1 MGDNGESGTRPPA
14 GWYPDPTNPGH
25 ERLWTGE
32 RWIAWIRP
40 NRVDRAEESPA
51 GWREDVGHVGF
62 ERLWSGEMWT
72 EEIRR
77 VGEEGP
83 PGPGAPAAGEVAS
96 ARGAGPGA
104 PGAGLRPAPTRPGG
118 PGRFDNAPPEKL
130 GTLGLWTIGA
140 LVLTSAGAIAQLIAD
155 QAYIGVLNGIINGP
169 PPSLGHVESVV
180 SAVQTTRDIYVSF
193 WLVVVVLFLIW
204 FYRAY
209 RNLIRTGISD
219 VRYAPG
225 WAVGAWFIPFFNF
238 VRPKQVANDIWKG
251 SAAAAT
257 IGIERRSEIPLPG
270 LLNWWWAFW
279 LGGGLL
285 IGFGNQAITNANAHK
300 LYTAS
305 SLHGERTGVWLEQGG
320 FIVQIAAAVMLILL
334 IRQISRFQDEH
345 FTWAAA
351 QGGGV
356 PGAGAYAATS
366 GGATTAPPNGAIA
379 ATGGVPARTVPGAPP
394 TGGEETKIC
403 PDCAE
408 TIKAAAKV
416 CRYCGYRFDQD
427 SSDG

>member
-1 MGDNGESGTRPPA
+1 MTTTGDNGESGTRPPA

-40 NRVDRAEESPA
+40 SRVDRTEENPA
-51 GWREDVGHVGF
+51 GWREDAGHVGF

-72 EEIRR
+72 DEVRR

-83 PGPGAPAAGEVAS
+83 PGPGAPVPGEVAS
-96 ARGAGPGA
+96 AAGVGAGRGARGAGLQP
-104 PGAGLRPAPTRPGG
+104 PPTAGGR
-118 PGRFDNAPPEKL
+118 PGRFENAPPEKL

-140 LVLTSAGAIAQLIAD
+140 LVATSAAAIAQLVAN
-155 QAYIGVLNGIINGP
+155 QALIGVLNGLIGGP
-169 PPSLGHVESVV
+169 PPTLGHVESVV
-180 SAVQTTRDIYVSF
+180 SAVQTTRGIYVAL

-225 WAVGAWFIPFFNF
+225 WAVGAWFIPIFNLF
-238 VRPKQVANDIWKG
+238 RPKQVANDIWKG

-257 IGIERRSEIPLPG
+257 VGIGRRDEIRLPA
-270 LLNWWWAFW
+270 LLNWWWALW
-279 LGGGLL
+279 LGGSLL
-285 IGFGNQAITNANAHK
+285 ISAGSQAISNANAHK
-300 LYTAS
+300 IYTAS
-305 SLHGERTGVWLEQGG
+305 SLHGERTGAWIEQGG
-320 FIVQIAAAVMLILL
+320 LVVQIAAAVLLIIL

-351 QGGGV
+351 EDGAAAAAAAYGAPNIAPAAA
-356 PGAGAYAATS
+356 PGATPAAD
-366 GGATTAPPNGAIA
+366 
-379 ATGGVPARTVPGAPP
+379 
-394 TGGEETKIC
+394 EETKVC

-408 TIKAAAKV
+408 RVKAAARV
-416 CRYCGYRFDQD
+416 CRYCGYRFDEP
-427 SSDG
+427 G

>member
-1 MGDNGESGTRPPA
+1 MP
-14 GWYPDPTNPGH
+14 
-25 ERLWTGE
+25 
-32 RWIAWIRP
+32 
-40 NRVDRAEESPA
+40 V
-51 GWREDVGHVGF
+51 
-62 ERLWSGEMWT
+62 
-72 EEIRR
+72 
-77 VGEEGP
+77 
-83 PGPGAPAAGEVAS
+83 AA
-96 ARGAGPGA
+96 
-104 PGAGLRPAPTRPGG
+104 GG

-130 GTLGLWTIGA
+130 GTLGFWTIGA
-140 LVLTSAGAIAQLIAD
+140 LVVTSLAAIAQLVAN
-155 QAYIGVLNGIINGP
+155 QAYIGVLNGIISGP
-169 PPSLGHVESVV
+169 PPGLGHVESVV
-180 SAVQTTRDIYVSF
+180 SAVQTTRAIYVSF

-204 FYRAY
+204 FHRAY

-257 IGIERRSEIPLPG
+257 VGIERRSEVGLPA

-279 LGGGLL
+279 LVGGLL

-320 FIVQIAAAVMLILL
+320 FLVQIAAAVMLILL

-356 PGAGAYAATS
+356 PGAVASGATS
-366 GGATTAPPNGAIA
+366 GVITAPNGAIA
-379 ATGGVPARTVPGAPP
+379 ATGTRATGIAPGGAAAGGAAPGATPAA
-394 TGGEETKIC
+394 GEDTKTC

-408 TIKAAAKV
+408 QIKAAAKV
-416 CRYCGYRFDQD
+416 CRYCGYRFDQPA
-427 SSDG
+427 